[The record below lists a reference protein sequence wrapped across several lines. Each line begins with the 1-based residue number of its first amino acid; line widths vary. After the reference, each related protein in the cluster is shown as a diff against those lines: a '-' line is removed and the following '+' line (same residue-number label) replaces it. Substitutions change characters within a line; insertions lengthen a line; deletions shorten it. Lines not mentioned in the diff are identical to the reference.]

1 MDYANMSHADLLS
14 LRNSLAN
21 DDPRHREIAPFEH
34 RAFAREWAQES
45 PLLASASL
53 PFAIPAYTTAKALG
67 AVSARSPASLDE
79 MAQGYRGLGEGLLE
93 NLRRFN
99 LNARSQQR

>member
-34 RAFAREWAQES
+34 RAFAREWAQER
-45 PLLASASL
+45 PLMATASL
-53 PFAIPAYTTAKALG
+53 PFAIPAYTAAKAVG
-67 AVSARSPASLDE
+67 AVSARSPASFDE
-79 MAQGYRGLGEGLLE
+79 MTQGYRGLGEGLLE
-93 NLRRFN
+93 NLRRFA
-99 LNARSQQR
+99 LNTGQQK